1 MKMIDFLERRQQFL
15 PRLDSLGILM
25 LDVWTLMNVDILIST
40 HVWVGSD
47 QEESAQTTFWMLI
60 LQLLKIPI
68 TIHTMSILLKM
79 DIHLYGVVI

>member
-1 MKMIDFLERRQQFL
+1 
-15 PRLDSLGILM
+15 M

-47 QEESAQTTFWMLI
+47 QEESAQTTSWMLI
-60 LQLLKIPI
+60 LQLLKIQI
-68 TIHTMSILLKM
+68 MIRTMSILLKM